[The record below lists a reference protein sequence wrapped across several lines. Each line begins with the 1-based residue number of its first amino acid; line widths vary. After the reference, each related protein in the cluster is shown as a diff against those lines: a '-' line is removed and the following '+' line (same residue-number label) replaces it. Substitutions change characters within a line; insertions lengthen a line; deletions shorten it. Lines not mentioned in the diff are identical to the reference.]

1 MRDVNL
7 ELNLSS
13 HAIKVDL
20 KNATGAD
27 TSNFVKKS
35 DKACLKR
42 KINKVNIG
50 KSMQKLILV
59 TCYSQKLIY

>member
-20 KNATGAD
+20 KNETGAD
-27 TSNFVKKS
+27 TSNFVKS